1 MNFLVT
7 VKRPNRLLAFLKNNI
22 LLILILLSIVIGFGI
37 GIGIKNSS
45 LDKDD
50 MLWFVL
56 PGTLFIRSLEML
68 IVPVVFIGVVA
79 ATSSLSAKNNLKITL
94 ICVGLTFLTHILAT
108 ICGLAG
114 ALIVNA
120 LSLKVFRMFE
130 NFNSIIS
137 GCFQT
142 TIT

>member
-1 MNFLVT
+1 MNSFVA
-7 VKRPNRLLAFLKNNI
+7 VKRPNTFLNFLLRTIKDNKLL
-22 LLILILLSIVIGFGI
+22 LLILVSIIVGFGI

-56 PGTLFIRSLEML
+56 PGTLFIRALEML

-79 ATSSLSAKNNLKITL
+79 ATSSLSAKSNLKVTL

-108 ICGLAG
+108 LCGLIG
-114 ALIVNA
+114 AIIVNA
-120 LSLKVFRMFE
+120 LSLRV
-130 NFNSIIS
+130 
-137 GCFQT
+137 
-142 TIT
+142 